1 MSDSEVRYTRLDIT
15 TAPIH
20 GRDVEFRSVTLGN
33 LDVTD
38 DEDMPRTFRG
48 YAAVFNAES
57 EPLPFIE
64 TIRPGAFRRSLN
76 SGREIR
82 MFVNHNSDMVL
93 GSTRSGTITLTED
106 ERGLLVEGTLPDTT
120 YGRDL
125 SILMR
130 RGDVH
135 SMSFGFSVPKGGD
148 AWSGDGQTRE
158 LQEVVLHEVSVVTGF
173 PAYPDTSAT
182 VRSSD
187 ESDPEPIDDTPEAPV
202 AVPISVLRR
211 LNDLYAKKA

>member
-1 MSDSEVRYTRLDIT
+1 MSEVRYTKLDIT
-15 TAPIH
+15 TTPIH

-33 LDVTD
+33 LDIAD
-38 DEDMPRTFRG
+38 DSSETPRSFRG

-64 TIRPGAFRRSLN
+64 TIRPGAFRRTLN

-106 ERGLLVEGTLPDTT
+106 ERGLLVEGTLPDTS

-125 SILMR
+125 STLMR

-148 AWSGDGQTRE
+148 SWSSDGQTRQ
-158 LQEVVLHEVSVVTGF
+158 LSEVVLHEVSVVTGF

-187 ESDPEPIDDTPEAPV
+187 ESDPEPVDDIPKASV

-211 LNDLYAKKA
+211 LNDLYARKA